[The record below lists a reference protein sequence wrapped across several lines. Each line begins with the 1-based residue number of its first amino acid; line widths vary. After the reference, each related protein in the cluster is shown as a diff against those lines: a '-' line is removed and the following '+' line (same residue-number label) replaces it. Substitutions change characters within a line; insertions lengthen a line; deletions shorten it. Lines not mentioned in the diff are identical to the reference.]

1 MLESQ
6 CVVYS
11 EWLFHGLMAHFFSV
25 LMIPPSGGTKFIYSP
40 TKGCPLASVSV
51 FIGEAAINIPVQE
64 PDSKECPGGLAG
76 PGAAAS
82 TQEGLACF
90 L

>member
-1 MLESQ
+1 MIHSLTQ
-6 CVVYS
+6 GRLGCFQVLAVVNK
-11 EWLFHGLMAHFFSV
+11 
-25 LMIPPSGGTKFIYSP
+25 T
-40 TKGCPLASVSV
+40 
-51 FIGEAAINIPVQE
+51 AINIPVQE